1 LFALLS
7 SDVANSSLLMAA
19 VLFRF
24 TLPVAFGTVEE
35 DDELRV
41 VENAD
46 LLTGVV
52 APLAADDNDDNG
64 IAIEED
70 EEAV

>member
-1 LFALLS
+1 
-7 SDVANSSLLMAA
+7 MAA

>member
-1 LFALLS
+1 MFALLS

>member
-64 IAIEED
+64 KATEED